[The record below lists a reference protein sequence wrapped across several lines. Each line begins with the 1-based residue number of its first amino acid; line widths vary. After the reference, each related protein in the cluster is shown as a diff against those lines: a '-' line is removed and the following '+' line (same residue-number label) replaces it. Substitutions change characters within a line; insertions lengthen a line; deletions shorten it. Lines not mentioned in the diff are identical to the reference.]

1 MCFFRY
7 PPLKTEKPTKFVR
20 AELNLFDSAELQG
33 GKAFKA

>member
-7 PPLKTEKPTKFVR
+7 PPLKTEKPTKFAR
-20 AELNLFDSAELQG
+20 AESNKFDSAELQG